1 MSYEQQSEKKVVVE
15 DGPHTEA
22 GSITAE
28 VLLDK
33 NGFRLFPIPV
43 QGDALDPLN
52 WSWIQKHVILS
63 IVMALCENVLK
74 TCVVG

>member
-1 MSYEQQSEKKVVVE
+1 MSHEQSEKKIIVE
-15 DGPHTEA
+15 DGPHTEP

-33 NGFRLFPIPV
+33 NGFPLFPIPV

-52 WSWIQKHVILS
+52 WSWMQKHVILS
-63 IVMALCENVLK
+63 IVMAL
-74 TCVVG
+74 